1 MSDEDES
8 TSPNVE
14 PKLADITMQRLRKK
28 LNPEK
33 LKSIS
38 DKYHHP
44 ANCTSITG
52 IKCNPEIW
60 GQLSSTKKRTDLHL
74 SNIQQT
80 VLKATA
86 ATLQTT
92 NALVTSKSVD
102 GHSQLLAQS
111 VDTIALLAHAH
122 TQLSQLRRDQIKP
135 ILKQEYSTI
144 CSAEIQPD
152 SKWLFGSD
160 LAKTLKDAKE
170 ASSISSSLRNNSYKA
185 YSNNKTPA
193 RSNKNFSSYKCPQ
206 KDFFMEKPTKT
217 FPEKEKALE
226 QRQDRRHK
234 VIEDLKPCFIWF
246 D

>member
-1 MSDEDES
+1 MIWQKSLSDEDES

-14 PKLADITMQRLRKK
+14 PKLADITMQGWGKK

-38 DKYHHP
+38 DTYHHP

-60 GQLSSTKKRTDLHL
+60 GQLSTTKKRTDLHL

-111 VDTIALLAHAH
+111 VDTIH
-122 TQLSQLRRDQIKP
+122 
-135 ILKQEYSTI
+135 
-144 CSAEIQPD
+144 C
-152 SKWLFGSD
+152 
-160 LAKTLKDAKE
+160 
-170 ASSISSSLRNNSYKA
+170 
-185 YSNNKTPA
+185 
-193 RSNKNFSSYKCPQ
+193 
-206 KDFFMEKPTKT
+206 
-217 FPEKEKALE
+217 
-226 QRQDRRHK
+226 
-234 VIEDLKPCFIWF
+234 
-246 D
+246 

>member
-1 MSDEDES
+1 MSGQDES

-14 PKLADITMQRLRKK
+14 PKLADITMRRWRKK
-28 LNPEK
+28 VNPDK
-33 LKSIS
+33 PKSIS

-52 IKCNPEIW
+52 IKCNREIW
-60 GQLSSTKKRTDLHL
+60 SQLSSTKKRTDLHL

-86 ATLQTT
+86 AILQTT

-102 GHSQLLAQS
+102 DHSQLLAQS

-122 TQLSQLRRDQIKP
+122 TQLSQLRSDQIKP

-144 CSAEIQPD
+144 CSAEIQAH

-160 LAKTLKDAKE
+160 FAKTLKDAKE
-170 ASSISSSLRNNSYKA
+170 ASSISSSLRNNSYMA
-185 YSNNKTPA
+185 Y
-193 RSNKNFSSYKCPQ
+193 
-206 KDFFMEKPTKT
+206 
-217 FPEKEKALE
+217 
-226 QRQDRRHK
+226 
-234 VIEDLKPCFIWF
+234 
-246 D
+246 